1 MSLASCFLPPNTHL
15 SLQGCTLTSLCYNAR
30 AMVTKRH
37 LGIIV
42 ISLGLLVA
50 LGTIAVDFVGAGK
63 WGGFGP
69 LQRIAIGSS
78 LAAIAVGCVLV
89 RLGNRP
95 A

>member
-1 MSLASCFLPPNTHL
+1 
-15 SLQGCTLTSLCYNAR
+15 
-30 AMVTKRH
+30 MVTKRQ

-42 ISLGLLVA
+42 IVVTLLAVA
-50 LGTIAVDFVGAGK
+50 GIVGVDFAGAGK

-69 LQRIAIGSS
+69 LQQIGIG
-78 LAAIAVGCVLV
+78 LGAVAIAVGVILI

>member
-1 MSLASCFLPPNTHL
+1 MVT
-15 SLQGCTLTSLCYNAR
+15 
-30 AMVTKRH
+30 VTKRQ

-42 ISLGLLVA
+42 IA
-50 LGTIAVDFVGAGK
+50 LGVLVILGVTAVDFIGAGR

-69 LQRIAIGSS
+69 LQRIGVAFGLFAIV
-78 LAAIAVGCVLV
+78 VGYILV